1 MGEESGIGSDI
12 GVWSFAYR
20 RLVDDDRLVDVIDS
34 LDAVM
39 ATDLAST
46 RIEVVHQ
53 VIREDV
59 DDER

>member
-1 MGEESGIGSDI
+1 MREEPGIGGDI

-39 ATDLAST
+39 ATDMAST
-46 RIEVVHQ
+46 RIEVVHEVVRQ
-53 VIREDV
+53 DV